1 MKRWAMSFTN
11 NKIPDSP
18 HYFIPH
24 QCVLQPQSTSTK
36 LRVVFVASSRTSTQV
51 VLNDILMVGP
61 TIQEELYSTLLRFR
75 LHKFALAADVK
86 KMYRQVMVDEAD
98 RNFQLIVWRRDPSES
113 LKIFKLNTVTYGT
126 SPVPYLSIRCLMRL
140 GEIAQDSC
148 PKAAKVIQN
157 DFYVDDLLTGARSV
171 EDLLSLRDEVSQ
183 VLQEANLNWQSGFLT
198 AQSYAHL
205 KASVMPLTADSDVTK
220 ALGVVWLPGNDY
232 FQFRLDDSFLDLRA
246 TKRNILSVT
255 ARLFDPLGLLCPLV
269 TRAKMLSQELWLR
282 KLDWDESLPMQL
294 QTSWEAFKGTLLQ
307 LPKIKV
313 SRFVHTDAKVPAWD
327 IHGFADASMRAY
339 GACITVRT
347 STAEGL
353 KVSLLTAKSK
363 VAPLK
368 TKTLPRLELCAAHLL
383 ADLYNRVRPLL
394 NFPITKVF
402 LWTDSEFTLHSIKT
416 HPSSLSVLVPNRVA
430 EIQEWSEKAIWRHV
444 PTKVNPADI
453 VSRGCDVEELTASI
467 WFAGPSFLL
476 DAEKDWPVNRHFE
489 VPADVVSMELRKSAL
504 ALVVIPE
511 PNCVLQKIESFSS
524 HIRLLRVFVW
534 VYVGLFKDAKKCRS
548 LLKKVLLQDN

>member
-1 MKRWAMSFTN
+1 MYLEFMEEYEAMGHMSSTN

-24 QCVLQPQSTSTK
+24 QCVLRPQSTSTK
-36 LRVVFVASSRTSTQV
+36 LRVVFDASSRTSTQV
-51 VLNDILMVGP
+51 ALNDILMVGP

-98 RNFQLIVWRRDPSES
+98 RNFQLIVWRRDPLRST

-126 SPVPYLSIRCLMRL
+126 SPAPYLAIRCLNRL

-183 VLQEANLNWQSGFLT
+183 VLQEAGFEL
-198 AQSYAHL
+198 AKWFSNCPEL
-205 KASVMPLTADSDVTK
+205 SASESAVMPLTADSDVTK
-220 ALGVVWLPGNDY
+220 TLGVVWLPGKDY

-269 TRAKMLSQELWLR
+269 TRAKMLLQELWLR

-307 LPKIKV
+307 LPKIEV
-313 SRFVHTDAKVPAWD
+313 SRFVHTDAKVPAE

-339 GACITVRT
+339 GACIYVRT

-368 TKTLPRLELCAAHLL
+368 TKTLPRLSCAQLTL
-383 ADLYNRVRPLL
+383 RIYNA
-394 NFPITKVF
+394 F
-402 LWTDSEFTLHSIKT
+402 L
-416 HPSSLSVLVPNRVA
+416 
-430 EIQEWSEKAIWRHV
+430 
-444 PTKVNPADI
+444 
-453 VSRGCDVEELTASI
+453 
-467 WFAGPSFLL
+467 
-476 DAEKDWPVNRHFE
+476 E
-489 VPADVVSMELRKSAL
+489 VPADVVSMELRRPS
-504 ALVVIPE
+504 E
-511 PNCVLQKIESFSS
+511 PNGSCEFLNVTSP
-524 HIRLLRVFVW
+524 
-534 VYVGLFKDAKKCRS
+534 
-548 LLKKVLLQDN
+548 